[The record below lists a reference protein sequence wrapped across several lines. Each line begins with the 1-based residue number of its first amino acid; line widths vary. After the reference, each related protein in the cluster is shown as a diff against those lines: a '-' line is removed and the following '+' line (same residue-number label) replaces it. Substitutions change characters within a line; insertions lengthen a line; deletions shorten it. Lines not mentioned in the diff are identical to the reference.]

1 MDQETLK
8 GLAPRLFRGRLPS
21 LAFRFMDNAA
31 VKTRHFCLPPE
42 ELAAERSAAERA
54 DLYVEHALDL
64 SARAANRALDR
75 AGLGPKDVDRLVVTS
90 TTGEPTPSLDTRLQL
105 AMGLPLEHTRPRPAR
120 GHGCAG
126 GAEELGQAADWA
138 RAHPGGVALL
148 VSVELCGLAFQP
160 GDVSRSN
167 LVAASLFADGAA
179 AVVLGTRGEGP
190 EVLGDDCV
198 IWPDTGHIMGWRQD
212 EKGVF
217 LILDKGVPSL
227 VRGEFRPSVDRGLER
242 LGLEF
247 DELRHFLMHPGG
259 PAVIEALED
268 VLKLERGGLKL
279 SRGILEEYGNMSS
292 ATVLFIL
299 ERFLQ
304 EGDYRNG
311 DLGLISAMGPGFRAE
326 HVFIRC

>member
-1 MDQETLK
+1 MDQDSLK
-8 GLAPRLFRGRLPS
+8 ELAPRLFSGRLPP
-21 LAFRFMDNAA
+21 LAFRFLDNAA

-42 ELAAERSAAERA
+42 VLVAQRSAAERA
-54 DLYVEHALDL
+54 GLYVEHALDL
-64 SARAANRALDR
+64 SAKAARRALDR
-75 AGLGPKDVDRLVVTS
+75 AGLGPEDVDRVVVAS

-105 AMGLPLEHTRPRPAR
+105 AMGMPLQHTRPRPAR

-148 VSVELCGLAFQP
+148 VCVELCGLAFQP

-179 AVVLGTRGEGP
+179 AVVLSTRGEGP

-212 EKGVF
+212 ERGVF
-217 LILDKGVPSL
+217 LILDKGVPDL
-227 VRGEFRPSVDRGLER
+227 VRDELRCSVDSGLAR

-247 DELRHFLMHPGG
+247 GELRHFLMHPGG
-259 PAVIEALED
+259 PAVIEAMED
-268 VLKLERGGLKL
+268 VLELERGGLRL
-279 SRGILEEYGNMSS
+279 SRGILEDYGNMSS

-304 EGDYRNG
+304 NGEYRLG
-311 DLGLISAMGPGFRAE
+311 DLGLLSAMGPGFRAE